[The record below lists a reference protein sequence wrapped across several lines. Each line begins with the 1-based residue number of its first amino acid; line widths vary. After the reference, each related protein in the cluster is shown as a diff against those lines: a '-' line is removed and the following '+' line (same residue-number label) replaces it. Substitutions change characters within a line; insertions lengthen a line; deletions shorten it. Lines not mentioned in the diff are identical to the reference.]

1 MPVRGRFFSRFK
13 DFCQFESVIGS
24 FRFRPIRG
32 PESTRLRGHRS
43 QSCVSASAAF
53 VENASRGKMESPPSE
68 RSANRLE
75 AENSG
80 WPPNSGLVLRAQ
92 DNVHDALNQLY
103 EVCRHRI
110 VHLVRRIV
118 GDADA
123 EDASQ
128 QVFAQMYRQL
138 RKFAGE
144 SRFETW
150 LYRLTVN
157 ECLQFR
163 RHRSRRPCVSL
174 AMEPVDHRADH
185 RQCAEHREMIS
196 EALEKLDPDLRTMFL
211 LRELECL
218 SYAAIAESLGIPE
231 GTVASRLNRARR
243 QLQTILTDL
252 GWEK

>member
-1 MPVRGRFFSRFK
+1 LA
-13 DFCQFESVIGS
+13 
-24 FRFRPIRG
+24 
-32 PESTRLRGHRS
+32 STI
-43 QSCVSASAAF
+43 F
-53 VENASRGKMESPPSE
+53 VENDSRGKMGSPLSKL
-68 RSANRLE
+68 SAKTLE
-75 AENSG
+75 GENSG
-80 WPPNSGLVLRAQ
+80 WPPSISLVVRAQ
-92 DNVHDALNQLY
+92 NNVHDALSQLS
-103 EVCRHRI
+103 EVCQYRI

-128 QVFAQMYRQL
+128 QVFVQMFRNL
-138 RKFAGE
+138 RKFEGE

-174 AMEPVDHRADH
+174 VKEPVDHRVDH
-185 RQCAEHREMIS
+185 RQSAEHREMIS
-196 EALEKLDPDLRTMFL
+196 QALEKLDPDLRTMFL
-211 LRELECL
+211 LRELERL

-243 QLQTILTDL
+243 QLQTILADL
-252 GWEK
+252 GWEQ